1 VAVPARRARELAP
14 ARRPALRPV
23 PAAKPTPAPRRR
35 PRRIPFLLFATALV
49 TGLLILLAG
58 AQAIVAQGAFRLS
71 ELGER
76 AERLEVDTDLLRLR
90 VAELST
96 PDRIAEAGR
105 RAGLVRAERVEVL
118 EAR

>member
-23 PAAKPTPAPRRR
+23 PEAKPTPRRR
-35 PRRIPFLLFATALV
+35 PRRIPFLLFSTVLV
-49 TGLLILLAG
+49 AGMLILLAG

-76 AERLEVDTDLLRLR
+76 AERLEIETDVLRLR

-118 EAR
+118 EGP

>member
-1 VAVPARRARELAP
+1 VAVPARRAHELAP

-23 PAAKPTPAPRRR
+23 PAAKPATRRR
-35 PRRIPFLLFATALV
+35 PRRVPFLLFSTVLV
-49 TGLLILLAG
+49 AGMLILLAG

-76 AERLEVDTDLLRLR
+76 AERLEVDTDLMRLR